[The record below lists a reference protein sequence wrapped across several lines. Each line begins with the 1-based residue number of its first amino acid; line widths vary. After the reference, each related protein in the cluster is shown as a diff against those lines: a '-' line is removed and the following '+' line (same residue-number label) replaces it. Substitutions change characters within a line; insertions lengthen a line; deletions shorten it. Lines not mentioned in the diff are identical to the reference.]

1 MGEKKSGIFDLEER
15 TGKFGED
22 IIDFAKTLPETIINK
37 PLINQVVRSG
47 TSLGANYMEAN
58 GAESKK
64 DFVHKISICK
74 KEAKETMHWLRM
86 IARANPVRKE
96 DCGELYQEVHELTK
110 IFVKILSSCKKNSNK
125 DN

>member
-1 MGEKKSGIFDLEER
+1 MGEEKGIFDLEER

-22 IIDFAKTLPETIINK
+22 IIDFAKTLPETVINK
-37 PLINQVVRSG
+37 PLISQIIRSG

-64 DFVHKISICK
+64 DFIHKVSICK

-86 IARANPVRKE
+86 IASANQARKE
-96 DCGELYQEVHELTK
+96 DCSKLYQEVHELTK
-110 IFVKILSSCKKNSNK
+110 IFAKILSSCKKKSN
-125 DN
+125 N